1 MQNVASGDVRCLIS
15 ICRTGQ
21 FLLHVLSK
29 LRDMARKKKPFTKQ
43 PTSNWNYMFIPT
55 IVLKKN
61 IYRVISVILLL
72 VNDKDPPP
80 SNIRIF
86 SPKTIVW
93 SKFRTLYALADEYT
107 KNLHRFWIKRINLK
121 NLINWPLNRPFSH
134 LIFVTFSLN
143 GTLSHVAVMAVT

>member
-29 LRDMARKKKPFTKQ
+29 LRDMARKKKFTKQ

-72 VNDKDPPP
+72 VNDKDPLPP
-80 SNIRIF
+80 FNIHIF

-107 KNLHRFWIKRINLK
+107 KNLHQFWIKRINLK

>member
-1 MQNVASGDVRCLIS
+1 MLKCLLLNLAKSAKCRERDVRCLIS

-29 LRDMARKKKPFTKQ
+29 LRDMARKKKFTKR

-72 VNDKDPPP
+72 VNDIDPPP
-80 SNIRIF
+80 FNIHIF

-107 KNLHRFWIKRINLK
+107 KNLHRFWTKRINLK
-121 NLINWPLNRPFSH
+121 KSH
-134 LIFVTFSLN
+134 
-143 GTLSHVAVMAVT
+143 

>member
-29 LRDMARKKKPFTKQ
+29 LCDMARKKKPFTKQ

-61 IYRVISVILLL
+61 INRAISVILLL

-80 SNIRIF
+80 STFTYLVRKPLFGPNSGHYTPSQMSTRRIF
-86 SPKTIVW
+86 TGFEQKESIW
-93 SKFRTLYALADEYT
+93 
-107 KNLHRFWIKRINLK
+107 K

-143 GTLSHVAVMAVT
+143 GTLSHVSVMAVT

>member
-1 MQNVASGDVRCLIS
+1 MLRAEMCVVWSAFVVRDSSCYMYSVNCVIWL
-15 ICRTGQ
+15 G
-21 FLLHVLSK
+21 
-29 LRDMARKKKPFTKQ
+29 KKKPFTKQ

-80 SNIRIF
+80 FNIHIF

-107 KNLHRFWIKRINLK
+107 KNLHRFWTKRINLK
-121 NLINWPLNRPFSH
+121 NLINWPLNRTFSH

>member
-29 LRDMARKKKPFTKQ
+29 LRDMARKKNHLPNNQ
-43 PTSNWNYMFIPT
+43 PATGITCSYQQYL
-55 IVLKKN
+55 VLKKN
-61 IYRVISVILLL
+61 INCVISVILFL

-80 SNIRIF
+80 PPFNIHIF

-93 SKFRTLYALADEYT
+93 SKFRTLYALADEYS
-107 KNLHRFWIKRINLK
+107 KNLHRF
-121 NLINWPLNRPFSH
+121 
-134 LIFVTFSLN
+134 
-143 GTLSHVAVMAVT
+143 

>member
-29 LRDMARKKKPFTKQ
+29 LRDMARKIFFTKQ

-61 IYRVISVILLL
+61 INRAISVILLL

-80 SNIRIF
+80 PNIRIF

-107 KNLHRFWIKRINLK
+107 KNLHRF
-121 NLINWPLNRPFSH
+121 
-134 LIFVTFSLN
+134 
-143 GTLSHVAVMAVT
+143 